1 MLPAPTRKEHGK
13 RNFGRYGV
21 FWSLECFV
29 DYALPGII
37 WGYGA
42 ADTAIQSVRSC
53 SSIVLPLSLYECLVS
68 CCLLRLC
75 AYLVLYSVSVVL
87 CRFLHSS
94 NRAFAICIGIYMLID
109 VLNLWNGFVDK
120 LVSPSLFFRQNTNPT
135 EIVAILSTYC
145 GIFVLLQAGVS
156 TYDRLMGLCNV
167 RIRRLSK

>member
-1 MLPAPTRKEHGK
+1 MKNPFCFRRIGNGLNVNPWTKWRRQHGDHLPEAMLPAPMRKEHGK

-94 NRAFAICIGIYMLID
+94 NRAFTICIGIYIYIYAD
-109 VLNLWNGFVDK
+109 
-120 LVSPSLFFRQNTNPT
+120 
-135 EIVAILSTYC
+135 
-145 GIFVLLQAGVS
+145 
-156 TYDRLMGLCNV
+156 
-167 RIRRLSK
+167 